1 MRIVTLTSSVVI
13 VASVLS
19 FGGILPA
26 HANAPSTRGA
36 AAAPAAP
43 PTPAVPAAARA
54 VPAPAATDSAPAPAA
69 PAPAPADPAP
79 APAEPALA
87 PADPAP
93 TPAAST
99 TPSPAIPAA
108 RDGNAMVALA
118 QQHVGVVPYSN
129 GASPE
134 DGFACDGLTQWVY
147 GQFGVELPRGVT
159 AQAARGVQVSA
170 AEAQAGDLVVY
181 VGEHIG
187 IYDGAGG
194 IIDSPD
200 WGRFV
205 SHRAIWGE
213 PLFVHIP

>member
-1 MRIVTLTSSVVI
+1 
-13 VASVLS
+13 
-19 FGGILPA
+19 
-26 HANAPSTRGA
+26 
-36 AAAPAAP
+36 
-43 PTPAVPAAARA
+43 
-54 VPAPAATDSAPAPAA
+54 
-69 PAPAPADPAP
+69 
-79 APAEPALA
+79 
-87 PADPAP
+87 
-93 TPAAST
+93 
-99 TPSPAIPAA
+99 
-108 RDGNAMVALA
+108 MVALA

-129 GASPE
+129 GATAE

-147 GQFGVELPRGVT
+147 GQFGVDLPRGVT

-200 WGRFV
+200 WGRYV

-213 PLFVHIP
+213 PIFVHIP